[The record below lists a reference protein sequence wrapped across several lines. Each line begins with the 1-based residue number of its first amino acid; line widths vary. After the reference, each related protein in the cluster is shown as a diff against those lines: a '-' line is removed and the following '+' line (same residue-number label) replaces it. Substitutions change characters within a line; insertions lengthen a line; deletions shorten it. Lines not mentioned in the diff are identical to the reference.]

1 MGLLECSLLENST
14 LRTQAPA
21 MNKKKKGMK
30 KGRGKERRGR
40 GRKKERNSFD
50 LCVVVIAEWLRM

>member
-1 MGLLECSLLENST
+1 
-14 LRTQAPA
+14 